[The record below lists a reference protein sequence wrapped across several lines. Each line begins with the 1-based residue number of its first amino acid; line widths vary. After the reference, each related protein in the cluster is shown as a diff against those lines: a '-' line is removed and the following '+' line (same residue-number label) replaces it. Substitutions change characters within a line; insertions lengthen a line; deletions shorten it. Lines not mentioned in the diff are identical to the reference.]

1 MPSKSHTDS
10 NSSGQDPPRRR
21 LRTPSSPGSSP
32 QGARRSSPPRNHTAG
47 WRPNR
52 PCLKFYTGKQRMS
65 PSKGGGGLLGRNRGE
80 GYPPGPQQCALRA
93 EREMR
98 PALRKA
104 GLPPTRSLCGCHAGR
119 LMRCVRRGLRCG
131 GTDQEEGRA
140 QRAFTRASGAAR
152 GLLSCRRRLCRVFW
166 NLLLEF

>member
-1 MPSKSHTDS
+1 MAFQLFSVGMCHRTKSLWWFPGFLPVLPSKSHTDS

-80 GYPPGPQQCALRA
+80 GYPPVPQHMFIFMVL
-93 EREMR
+93 
-98 PALRKA
+98 L
-104 GLPPTRSLCGCHAGR
+104 
-119 LMRCVRRGLRCG
+119 
-131 GTDQEEGRA
+131 
-140 QRAFTRASGAAR
+140 
-152 GLLSCRRRLCRVFW
+152 LLSYFSCYKTQHLSWRRFQLRYRGKQLRGDSDKKYMVDHTHK
-166 NLLLEF
+166 LR

>member
-1 MPSKSHTDS
+1 MPSKSHRDS

-21 LRTPSSPGSSP
+21 LWTPRSPGSSL

-52 PCLKFYTGKQRMS
+52 PCLKLHTRKQRMS
-65 PSKGGGGLLGRNRGE
+65 LSKGGGGLLGRNRGE

-93 EREMR
+93 GREVR

-104 GLPPTRSLCGCHAGR
+104 GLQPTRSRWGCHAGR
-119 LMRCVRRGLRCG
+119 LMRCVRRSLRCG

-140 QRAFTRASGAAR
+140 QRGFTWASGAAR
-152 GLLSCRRRLCRVFW
+152 SLLSCWRQLHCVFW